1 MKKYSKQLIT
11 MLAGLLFSSLL
22 VAQGTTERVKEN
34 AKWKTENKVNQKVDR
49 AIDDVLDG
57 NIFKKK
63 KKKQAETETE
73 ESGKEGRPGGAGKPK
88 DDNTTGSGNA
98 TTAGDRQTP
107 GFTAYSKFDFVPGDK
122 VIAFED
128 FSQDA
133 VGDFPAQWNTN
144 GSGEVVTTTL
154 GPGKWFKFSG
164 EGIFYPEFLN
174 VLDENITIE
183 FEIGTSPTGHV
194 KTNILFVDAKSSP
207 NLLSFN
213 RVNMVELSLDPL
225 GTTEIYTRD
234 GNNTQVLENNKEQ
247 KDWLKDGKA
256 VAKVSIW
263 RQKNRLRVYVN
274 ETKIWDIP
282 RAFQPNVSYRMVMST
297 STYFLKDREVYLTN
311 FKAAIGA
318 PDTRNKLVTQ
328 GSFSTTGILFDFQKA
343 TIRPESYGVMKEI
356 ADLLKENSSMRV
368 KIVGHT
374 SNDGDPNANLALS
387 KQRAAA
393 VKAAL
398 SKEFGIA
405 DNRIETDGVGG
416 TQPVDNSGTPAG
428 KANNRRVEFIKL

>member
-1 MKKYSKQLIT
+1 MSVSKVT
-11 MLAGLLFSSLL
+11 TFL
-22 VAQGTTERVKEN
+22 VFMIWAAIYTVQGQSTTERVKEN

-49 AIDDVLDG
+49 AIDDALDG
-57 NIFKKK
+57 NIFKRKNKK
-63 KKKQAETETE
+63 GAPAQDGVLANGANGVQNGTTEDNGGSGAADGAET
-73 ESGKEGRPGGAGKPK
+73 P
-88 DDNTTGSGNA
+88 
-98 TTAGDRQTP
+98 RQTP

-154 GPGKWFKFSG
+154 GPGKWFRFSG
-164 EGIFYPEFLN
+164 EGVFYPEFLG
-174 VLDENITIE
+174 VLDDNMTIE
-183 FEIGTSPTGHV
+183 FEIATSPSGHV
-194 KTNILFVDAKSSP
+194 QTNLHFIDSKISP
-207 NLLSFN
+207 NLLN
-213 RVNMVELSLDPL
+213 YDYPNIINLALDPL
-225 GTTEIYTRD
+225 GKTEIGTRD
-234 GNNTQVLENNKEQ
+234 GNNANVLNNSKEQ
-247 KDWLKDGKA
+247 KDWLFEGKP
-256 VAKVSIW
+256 VARVSIW
-263 RQKNRLRVYVN
+263 RQKTRLRIYIN
-274 ETKIWDIP
+274 ETKVWDVP
-282 RAFQPNVSYRMVMST
+282 RAFQPNVPYRFAMST
-297 STYFLKDREVYLTN
+297 TTYFLQDREVFLTN

-343 TIRPESYGVMKEI
+343 TIRPESYAVMKEI

-374 SNDGDPNANLALS
+374 SNDGDANANLALS

-405 DNRIETDGVGG
+405 DNRMETDGVGG

-428 KANNRRVEFIKL
+428 KANNRRVEFVKF